1 MRAERLCPGI
11 RGQNR
16 LTYPQIPPE
25 GGRTGNAAAWVCPTP
40 PHPGGDP
47 LPLVIP
53 EFPMSAVPPPPG
65 RRHLSAVR
73 NDEYFERQ
81 ATPASDL
88 PDPTMLIENLAAGV
102 VEVLG
107 GVRDLEQLGRWL
119 SEGVYRHLLRRS
131 IIAARGRAARGQ
143 APARPFAGIGGIRI
157 TYPAGNVVEATV
169 LLHGPNRTRAVAIRL
184 EGMDSRWRATAL
196 AVL

>member
-1 MRAERLCPGI
+1 
-11 RGQNR
+11 
-16 LTYPQIPPE
+16 
-25 GGRTGNAAAWVCPTP
+25 
-40 PHPGGDP
+40 
-47 LPLVIP
+47 
-53 EFPMSAVPPPPG
+53 MSAVPPPMPPPTTN

-73 NDEYFERQ
+73 GEDYFDRQ
-81 ATPASDL
+81 ATPFTEL
-88 PDPTMLIENLAAGV
+88 PDPAALIDNLASGV

-143 APARPFAGIGGIRI
+143 VPSRPLAMVMSKRVTRPAD
-157 TYPAGNVVEATV
+157 NVVEAAV
-169 LLHGPNRTRAVAIRL
+169 VLHGLARTRAVAIRL
-184 EGMDSRWRATAL
+184 EGMDGRWRATAL

>member
-1 MRAERLCPGI
+1 
-11 RGQNR
+11 
-16 LTYPQIPPE
+16 
-25 GGRTGNAAAWVCPTP
+25 
-40 PHPGGDP
+40 
-47 LPLVIP
+47 
-53 EFPMSAVPPPPG
+53 MSAVPPTNG

-73 NDEYFERQ
+73 NDEFFGRQ

-88 PDPTMLIENLAAGV
+88 PDPTMLVENLAAGV

-119 SEGVYRHLLRRS
+119 SEGVYRHLLRRA
-131 IIAARGRAARGQ
+131 IIASRGRDARGQ
-143 APARPFAGIGGIRI
+143 GPARPFAHVGGTRI

>member
-1 MRAERLCPGI
+1 
-11 RGQNR
+11 
-16 LTYPQIPPE
+16 
-25 GGRTGNAAAWVCPTP
+25 
-40 PHPGGDP
+40 
-47 LPLVIP
+47 
-53 EFPMSAVPPPPG
+53 MSAVPPSTPP

-73 NDEYFERQ
+73 SDEFFDRQ
-81 ATPASDL
+81 VTPSSQL
-88 PDPTMLIENLAAGV
+88 PDPTMLVENLATGV

-131 IIAARGRAARGQ
+131 IIAARGRAVRGQ
-143 APARPFAGIGGIRI
+143 MPARPIAAVAAKRI

-169 LLHGPNRTRAVAIRL
+169 LLHGASRTRAVAIRL
-184 EGMDSRWRATAL
+184 EGMDQRWRATAL

>member
-1 MRAERLCPGI
+1 
-11 RGQNR
+11 
-16 LTYPQIPPE
+16 
-25 GGRTGNAAAWVCPTP
+25 
-40 PHPGGDP
+40 
-47 LPLVIP
+47 
-53 EFPMSAVPPPPG
+53 MSAVPPTPPA

-73 NDEYFERQ
+73 TDEYFDRQ
-81 ATPASDL
+81 ATHRSQL
-88 PDPTMLIENLAAGV
+88 PDPTVLVENLATGV
-102 VEVLG
+102 IEVLG

-131 IIAARGRAARGQ
+131 VLAARGRSLRGQ
-143 APARPFAGIGGIRI
+143 TPARPIATIAATRI

-169 LLHGPNRTRAVAIRL
+169 LLHGVARTRAVAIRL

>member
-1 MRAERLCPGI
+1 
-11 RGQNR
+11 
-16 LTYPQIPPE
+16 
-25 GGRTGNAAAWVCPTP
+25 
-40 PHPGGDP
+40 
-47 LPLVIP
+47 
-53 EFPMSAVPPPPG
+53 MSAVPPTPPPPE

-73 NDEYFERQ
+73 SEDFFDRQ
-81 ATPASDL
+81 ATHASRL
-88 PDPTMLIENLAAGV
+88 PDPTMLVENLATGV

-119 SEGVYRHLLRRS
+119 SEGVYRHLLRRAV
-131 IIAARGRAARGQ
+131 IASRGRAARGQ
-143 APARPFAGIGGIRI
+143 SPARPFAHVGGTRI
-157 TYPAGNVVEATV
+157 TFPAGNVVEATV

>member
-1 MRAERLCPGI
+1 
-11 RGQNR
+11 
-16 LTYPQIPPE
+16 
-25 GGRTGNAAAWVCPTP
+25 
-40 PHPGGDP
+40 
-47 LPLVIP
+47 
-53 EFPMSAVPPPPG
+53 MSAVPPPTSPPTTG
-65 RRHLSAVR
+65 RRHLAVVR
-73 NDEYFERQ
+73 GDEYFERQ
-81 ATPASDL
+81 STPHSEL
-88 PDPTMLIENLAAGV
+88 PEPAVLIENLATGV

-143 APARPFAGIGGIRI
+143 TPARPVAGVAATRL

-169 LLHGPNRTRAVAIRL
+169 LLHGATRTRAVAIRL